1 MNFSKQNDQTISI
14 VTKTE
19 IHSVLLE
26 CILYIECDGT
36 LIKVF
41 HADSDKPYYCTNT
54 LKKLEA
60 DLAEF
65 GFIRIIHNCLVN
77 MKHVACCKAKTH
89 EIHLKNGLI
98 LPISRQKWHKMKAL
112 QSILFTTYFLI
123 TTTYVV

>member
-14 VTKTE
+14 ITKTK

-41 HADSDKPYYCTNT
+41 HNESDKPYYCTNT

-60 DLAEF
+60 ELTEF
-65 GFIRIIHNCLVN
+65 GFIRIIHNRLVN
-77 MKHVACCKAKTH
+77 MKHVASSNAKTH
-89 EIHLKNGLI
+89 EVHMKNGLT
-98 LPISRQKWHKMKAL
+98 LSISRRKWHKVKAIQCL
-112 QSILFTTYFLI
+112 
-123 TTTYVV
+123 